1 LGDSTIG
8 KPMAVLLLR
17 IERATKLGRRVP
29 ELGRL
34 WPKPLNILT
43 VSSEVVSRL
52 ALVFDF
58 IPQPLRDRLG
68 EEPADMLGAVV
79 GIVEASLRQVYEMDS
94 SAYDPS
100 VGDNSQLFGQNIWH
114 HGWFAIEEALDGFDA
129 VLVNHED
136 NSHRIHLGKLTIA
149 VYKGGKDEVDRIDD
163 VNLNGS
169 ATKRNHVARNQL
181 QLFSLEEFMRPVAE
195 RAYELN
201 TLWIVHFG
209 NPREQ
214 LVKLYL
220 GAPTRNAEDR
230 TEWAWYRR
238 VDKGGAA
245 ETIAPPLPEMS
256 PSFDEQPEP
265 EIRLE
270 LEEDVEEARGPDG
283 E

>member
-1 LGDSTIG
+1 
-8 KPMAVLLLR
+8 M
-17 IERATKLGRRVP
+17 
-29 ELGRL
+29 
-34 WPKPLNILT
+34 
-43 VSSEVVSRL
+43 
-52 ALVFDF
+52 FDF
-58 IPQPLRDRLG
+58 IPQQLGDRLG
-68 EEPADMLGAVV
+68 EEVADRLRGVV
-79 GIVEASLRQVYEMDS
+79 EIVELALRRVYEMDS
-94 SAYDPS
+94 EAYDPS

-114 HGWFAIEEALDGFDA
+114 HGWFAIEESLDGFDG
-129 VLVNHED
+129 VVVSHED
-136 NSHRIHLGKLTIA
+136 NSHRIRLGELTVA
-149 VYKGGKDEVDRIDD
+149 VYKGGKEEVDRLDD

-181 QLFSLEEFMRPVAE
+181 QLFSPEDFRRPIAE

-220 GAPTRNAEDR
+220 GAPTRDAQDQ

-238 VDKGGAA
+238 IDDGGAA
-245 ETIAPPLPEMS
+245 ETVAPPLPEMP

-265 EIRLE
+265 EIPLE